1 MERMTNRNGLKY
13 LRKVR
18 RLLPCS
24 KSMKNEIT
32 APLALSLSSYF
43 EEEPNANLTDI
54 TARFGTPE
62 AVAASCLENTDM
74 PVILRQLRIRKRVFQ
89 IVAATALTILLTWC
103 AFLLNAFINLQKSAD
118 SYIIVSEV
126 EIVNKKVIE

>member
-1 MERMTNRNGLKY
+1 MTNRSGLKY

-24 KSMKNEIT
+24 KSMKKEIT

-89 IVAATALTILLTWC
+89 IVTATALTILLTWGG
-103 AFLLNAFINLQKSAD
+103 FLVYAYIDLQNTVN
-118 SYIIVSEV
+118 SYAVLSEI
-126 EIVNKKVIE
+126 EIVEHKVIE